1 MFDPGP
7 QYVTDAATHVGKVR
21 ELNEDSLLTRENL
34 HLWCVADGMGGHEGG
49 DFASQT
55 VVGKLG
61 EIDRDLPGGEMMQAV
76 RQAYHAAHAAIQ
88 AEAEA
93 RGGATMGS
101 TAVSLVLAGEH
112 FVCLWVGDSRLY
124 HCRDG
129 AVHQLSSDHS
139 LVNEWVEQGKL
150 TREEAENHP
159 HGNVITRAIGV
170 GNEPPEVAKVRGRFE
185 PGDRFL
191 LCSDG
196 LSGYTAEPDIFDVL
210 ANHPMDGIAQTL
222 IDGALA
228 GGGKDNVTVIV
239 VEVPY

>member
-1 MFDPGP
+1 MFDPKP
-7 QYVTDAATHVGKVR
+7 QFKTDAATHVGKVR
-21 ELNEDSLLTRENL
+21 ELNEDAFLVRENL
-34 HLWCVADGMGGHEGG
+34 CLWCVADGMGGHEGG
-49 DFASQT
+49 DWASKA
-55 VVGKLG
+55 VVEALAA
-61 EIDRDLPGGEMMQAV
+61 IDRDLPGAEMMQAV
-76 RQAYHAAHAAIQ
+76 RKAYHTAHAAIQ

-101 TAVSLVLAGEH
+101 TAVSLIASGEH

-129 AVHQLSSDHS
+129 EVVQLSSDHS
-139 LVNEWVEQGKL
+139 LVNEWVEEGKI
-150 TREEAENHP
+150 TPEEAENHP

-170 GNEPPEVAKVRGRFE
+170 GDPPEVAKVRGRFE

-196 LSGYTAEPDIFDVL
+196 LSGYMAEADIFSVL
-210 ANHPMDGIAQTL
+210 ANHPMEGIAETL
-222 IDGALA
+222 INGALD

-239 VEVPY
+239 VEVPF